1 MPTKQRIPI
10 PKSMAARVL
19 FLSDRTCCVCRQEGK
34 PVQIHHI
41 DENPSN
47 NTLENLAVLCF
58 DCHRESQIKGGFDRK
73 LDADQVTLYRE
84 DWLEIVNQKRAS
96 QKSQFP
102 PDLEDTNTSITIS
115 TSVAEIYRENRE
127 YEMLAI
133 HYNVIGNEE
142 LRNKY
147 IELALKENPTD
158 SSICFLRKLQGQP
171 DLIPIE
177 IIDRELDRY
186 AKHEDYTQRARLFSG
201 IGRSKEAAID
211 YLKGILAS
219 LEEDNVF
226 SAAYYI
232 KELAEDGT
240 LEELFV
246 LALNKSQEAN
256 DLWWQVRAL
265 QELEW
270 DSELK
275 SLLLNNRNYIETS
288 DDLELKLMLV
298 NVAGDSEG
306 SIFFNKEIAR
316 SQHIGNEDCIEIS
329 TTELNDKSKET

>member
-1 MPTKQRIPI
+1 M
-10 PKSMAARVL
+10 
-19 FLSDRTCCVCRQEGK
+19 
-34 PVQIHHI
+34 
-41 DENPSN
+41 
-47 NTLENLAVLCF
+47 
-58 DCHRESQIKGGFDRK
+58 
-73 LDADQVTLYRE
+73 
-84 DWLEIVNQKRAS
+84 EIVNQKRAS